1 MLNWVLLTDD
11 DSVFVNFFFNCSI
24 VGIINYLKIVLN
36 EMKTILQ
43 RYLLETNLRITD
55 QSPQKQRLTYQLL
68 QQRPLVNGR
77 AP

>member
-1 MLNWVLLTDD
+1 
-11 DSVFVNFFFNCSI
+11 
-24 VGIINYLKIVLN
+24 
-36 EMKTILQ
+36 MKTILQ
-43 RYLLETNLRITD
+43 KYLLETNLRITD

>member
-11 DSVFVNFFFNCSI
+11 DSVFVNFFLT